1 MAMTHDEAQWLVDAL
16 ISVTTL
22 CVRCEE
28 RGLKELQ
35 ADADEVY
42 DHIRDYVISTLEGKQ
57 QTVYRGGAF
66 VYDNDEGGRVRT
78 VPCAGGDA

>member
-1 MAMTHDEAQWLVDAL
+1 MTHDEAQWLVDAL

-28 RGLKELQ
+28 RGVKELQ

-42 DHIRDYVISTLEGKQ
+42 DHIRDYVISALEGKQ
-57 QTVYRGGAF
+57 QTVYRGSAF
-66 VYDNDEGGRVRT
+66 VSDSDEWCHVTTMPLR
-78 VPCAGGDA
+78 GGDA

>member
-1 MAMTHDEAQWLVDAL
+1 MTHDEAQWLVDAL
-16 ISVTTL
+16 ISVTTF

-28 RGLKELQ
+28 RGVKELQ

-42 DHIRDYVISTLEGKQ
+42 DHIRGYVISTLEGKQ

-66 VYDNDEGGRVRT
+66 VSDSDEWGRVTT
-78 VPCAGGDA
+78 VPLRGGDA